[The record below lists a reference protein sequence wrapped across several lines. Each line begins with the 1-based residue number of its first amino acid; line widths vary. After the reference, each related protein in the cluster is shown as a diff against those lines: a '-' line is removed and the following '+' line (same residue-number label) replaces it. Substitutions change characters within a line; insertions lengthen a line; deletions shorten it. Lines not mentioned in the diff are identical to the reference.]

1 MNKNESKYFNTAT
14 KMDQAFLELL
24 EKKDFSYITVKEIC
38 AKAGVNRS
46 TFYLH
51 YETVEDLLSESVEYM
66 NEQFLSHMKQDTEVF
81 MTRIKECPV
90 EQLYLVTPKYL
101 KPYLSYIQEHKRI
114 FYTAITK
121 ASTLRLDD
129 SYNRMF
135 RHVFTPILDR
145 YQVPVEDR
153 RYMMAFY
160 IQGMMAIIMEWLKD
174 DCKDS
179 MEHIMAVIQR
189 CVTQPQVKVVS
200 DR

>member
-145 YQVPVEDR
+145 YQVPIEDR

-160 IQGMMAIIMEWLKD
+160 IQGMMAIITEWLKD

-179 MEHIMAVIQR
+179 MEHIMAVIQQ
-189 CVTQPQVKVVS
+189 CVTQPHVDVVS

>member
-1 MNKNESKYFNTAT
+1 MNKNENKYFNTAA

-38 AKAGVNRS
+38 AKARVNRS

-81 MTRIKECPV
+81 MTRIKECSV

-160 IQGMMAIIMEWLKD
+160 IQGMMAIITEWLKD

-179 MEHIMAVIQR
+179 MEHIMAVIQQ

>member
-121 ASTLRLDD
+121 ALTLRLDD

-160 IQGMMAIIMEWLKD
+160 IQGMMAIITEWLKD

-179 MEHIMAVIQR
+179 MEHIMAVIQQ
-189 CVTQPQVKVVS
+189 CVTQPHVDVVS

>member
-14 KMDQAFLELL
+14 KMDQAFMELL

-160 IQGMMAIIMEWLKD
+160 IQGMMAIITEWLKD

>member
-81 MTRIKECPV
+81 MTQIKECPV

-160 IQGMMAIIMEWLKD
+160 IQGMMAIITEWLKD

-179 MEHIMAVIQR
+179 MEHIMAVIQQ
-189 CVTQPQVKVVS
+189 CVTQPHVDVVS

>member
-160 IQGMMAIIMEWLKD
+160 IQGMMAIITEWLKA

>member
-1 MNKNESKYFNTAT
+1 MNKNESKYFNTAA

-24 EKKDFSYITVKEIC
+24 ENKDFSYITVKEIC

-135 RHVFTPILDR
+135 QHVFTPILDR

-153 RYMMAFY
+153 RYMMTFY
-160 IQGMMAIIMEWLKD
+160 IQGMMAIITEWLKD

-179 MEHIMAVIQR
+179 MEHIMAVIQQ
-189 CVTQPQVKVVS
+189 CVTQPHVDVVS

>member
-1 MNKNESKYFNTAT
+1 MNKNENKYFNTAA

-38 AKAGVNRS
+38 AKARVNRS

-81 MTRIKECPV
+81 MTRIKECSV

-160 IQGMMAIIMEWLKD
+160 IQGMMAIITEWLKD

-179 MEHIMAVIQR
+179 MEHIMAVIQQ
-189 CVTQPQVKVVS
+189 CVTQPHVDVVS

>member
-1 MNKNESKYFNTAT
+1 MNKNESKYFNTAA

-160 IQGMMAIIMEWLKD
+160 IQGMMAIVTEWLKD

-179 MEHIMAVIQR
+179 MEHIMAVIQQ
-189 CVTQPQVKVVS
+189 CVTQPHVDVVS

>member
-51 YETVEDLLSESVEYM
+51 YETVEDLLSESIEYM

-160 IQGMMAIIMEWLKD
+160 IQGMMAIITEWLKD

-179 MEHIMAVIQR
+179 MEHIMAVIQQ
-189 CVTQPQVKVVS
+189 CVTQPHVDVVS

>member
-135 RHVFTPILDR
+135 RHVFTPILDC

-160 IQGMMAIIMEWLKD
+160 IQGMMAIITEWLKD

-179 MEHIMAVIQR
+179 MEHIMAVIQQ
-189 CVTQPQVKVVS
+189 CVTQPHVDVVS

>member
-1 MNKNESKYFNTAT
+1 MNKNESKYFNTAA

-24 EKKDFSYITVKEIC
+24 ENKDFSYITVKEIC

-135 RHVFTPILDR
+135 QHVFTPILDR

-160 IQGMMAIIMEWLKD
+160 IQGMMAIITEWLKD

-179 MEHIMAVIQR
+179 MEHIMAVIQQ
-189 CVTQPQVKVVS
+189 CVTQPHVDVVS

>member
-1 MNKNESKYFNTAT
+1 MNKNESKYFNTAA

-160 IQGMMAIIMEWLKD
+160 IQGMMAIITEWLKD

-179 MEHIMAVIQR
+179 MEHIMAVIQQ

>member
-160 IQGMMAIIMEWLKD
+160 IQGMMAIITAWLKD

>member
-24 EKKDFSYITVKEIC
+24 EKKDFFYITVKEIC

-145 YQVPVEDR
+145 YQVPIEDR

-160 IQGMMAIIMEWLKD
+160 IQGMMAIITEWLKD

>member
-81 MTRIKECPV
+81 MTQIKECPV

-145 YQVPVEDR
+145 YQVPIEDR

-160 IQGMMAIIMEWLKD
+160 IQGMMAIITEWLKD

-179 MEHIMAVIQR
+179 MEHIMAVIQQ
-189 CVTQPQVKVVS
+189 CVTQPHVDVVS